1 MRKWVLANQ
10 KGGVGKTTLGLNLAV
25 CAEEAELLTSVIDL
39 DPQESAF
46 AWYKRRGKKQPIVVA
61 ALPDKLEETLNAAE
75 RMNVALCIIDTPPKL
90 DHVTLA
96 AMRLADLIIVPVR
109 ACLLD
114 LHATKSTVE
123 LLKVAGKL
131 EQAIGVMNAVPTGKG
146 SEAYVAEGTATVE
159 GLGLSVSKDVL
170 HYSAKIERANDEGLA
185 ITEFRPKD
193 AKASTELNGL
203 WASLNGQGKRKRS

>member
-1 MRKWVLANQ
+1 M
-10 KGGVGKTTLGLNLAV
+10 
-25 CAEEAELLTSVIDL
+25 
-39 DPQESAF
+39 
-46 AWYKRRGKKQPIVVA
+46 VA

-123 LLKVAGKL
+123 LLKRAGKL
-131 EQAIGVMNAVPTGKG
+131 EQAVGVMNAVPTGKG

-203 WASLNGQGKRKRS
+203 WASLNGQGKRKRP